1 MNLKE
6 ASVRGLLTS
15 EKLSYTNSLL
25 LLNELKMMSRD
36 YRFLHEDEQLIW
48 SELKEQEIVGWIG
61 NKTPIRKS
69 LFHQY
74 PKAVRHFLSLFP
86 NNYLDI
92 KFLKDKENLKEE
104 YQIFLNIFERKS
116 LTEREILNYIN
127 DSREFLIGSLLKKY
141 FNFGHHEAHVFNE
154 FRLGT
159 SFKADYLLL
168 GENSDGWHFVFVE
181 LEAPSGSIT
190 LQNGDFGNVLRKGES
205 QVKDWE
211 IWLEENFNSLSEF
224 FNRHKTIEKSLPHKF
239 YKLDKTLIHFVVI
252 AGRRKDFNQRTYRIR
267 REGEQNRKLFL
278 HYDNLID
285 SVKQL
290 IEPNTFTY

>member
-1 MNLKE
+1 M
-6 ASVRGLLTS
+6 
-15 EKLSYTNSLL
+15 
-25 LLNELKMMSRD
+25 
-36 YRFLHEDEQLIW
+36 
-48 SELKEQEIVGWIG
+48 
-61 NKTPIRKS
+61 
-69 LFHQY
+69 
-74 PKAVRHFLSLFP
+74 
-86 NNYLDI
+86 
-92 KFLKDKENLKEE
+92 
-104 YQIFLNIFERKS
+104 
-116 LTEREILNYIN
+116 
-127 DSREFLIGSLLKKY
+127 
-141 FNFGHHEAHVFNE
+141 
-154 FRLGT
+154 
-159 SFKADYLLL
+159 LL

-205 QVKDWE
+205 QVKDWG
-211 IWLEENFNSLSEF
+211 IGLEENFDSLSEF
-224 FNRHKTIEKSLPHKF
+224 FNRHKTIEKSLPHEF